1 MPVTTTWNTKKKGR
15 QRLEKFLREITLLL
29 NPRFLK
35 IKVNITKAANVKLLI
50 AKKNIV
56 NALREE

>member
-1 MPVTTTWNTKKKGR
+1 MPVTTTLNTKKKGR

-29 NPRFLK
+29 NPRFSK

-50 AKKNIV
+50 AKRNIV
-56 NALREE
+56 NALSEE